1 MYCTFYTASDNLL
14 QSLKTSLKT
23 EQQKNT
29 LLHEDLKVKKEAVQ
43 RLRKGMQT
51 LRSEMD
57 IHQQKDQSKVS
68 QVKNPLT
75 PPSTNKQTNKTNLD
89 HQEPSKGGGGVAH
102 KLKNIFG
109 QAK

>member
-57 IHQQKDQSKVS
+57 MIHQQKDQSKVS
-68 QVKNPLT
+68 QV
-75 PPSTNKQTNKTNLD
+75 
-89 HQEPSKGGGGVAH
+89 
-102 KLKNIFG
+102 
-109 QAK
+109 